1 MLNTNYIFDELLIFT
16 GIFVGDKVV
25 LSRTDLAPSETQPQY
40 LFFYRGD
47 SFK

>member
-1 MLNTNYIFDELLIFT
+1 MVNTNYIFDELVISA
-16 GIFVGDKVV
+16 GVFVGD

-40 LFFYRGD
+40 LFFYRED